1 MCGRSFP
8 IDVSVAMDLML
19 RHGRSGC
26 DWTARRRRGS
36 VITPGD
42 VEKSELVR
50 RITAE
55 SPAVRMPPAYSG
67 LKLSDKEIQT
77 LRSWVE
83 QGAKWQ
89 RHWSF
94 LPPVAGPLP
103 SVSRTSW
110 PRNAIDNF
118 VLAKLENVGLQ
129 PSPEANKATLIRR
142 VSLDLTG
149 MPPTPAEVDAFLRD
163 SSPNA
168 WEKVVDRLLA
178 SPRYGEK
185 MAIRWL
191 DAARYADTN
200 GYQTDAERHM
210 WRWRDWVI
218 DAFNSNKPFDK
229 FTVEQIAGDLL
240 PNATLEQ
247 KIATGFNRN
256 HRGNSEGGIVPEE
269 YLVEYAV
276 DRVDTMSTVFLGVTL
291 GCARCHN
298 HKYDPFTQREYYQ
311 MFAYF
316 DNIPELGRYLKYGNT
331 PPHVKAPTR
340 EQAAKLAVLEQSLA
354 TAERSFK
361 TISKDIDS
369 AQTRWERTLT
379 PTTDWMPDTQ
389 LVAKIATDG
398 PFDGKRVVDA
408 GDKGDFGF
416 YDKFTAAAWIESAG
430 KSGPIL
436 TRAEDKEDG
445 EGWGLYL
452 VNGRLQVN
460 LIKRKLD
467 DSIRIETKNAIPS
480 GRHHVAMTYDGSR
493 MATGVRI
500 YVDGQSQPLEIILD
514 AINQDFATKQPLRIG
529 GSGGFGPPFVGTIQ
543 DVRVYARVLDRE
555 DVTMLATTGG
565 LHEIAAIPA
574 AKRTPGEQRRM
585 RQAFLAL
592 GADKA
597 IRESWNAQEK
607 ARDGRDA
614 FVDGI
619 QTVMVMQE
627 SAPPKDTFLLIRG
640 SYDRPGEKV
649 SRGVPEVLPP
659 LPPDAPKNRLG
670 LAQWLVSESNP
681 LTARVAV
688 NRFWQM
694 YFGTGIVKTVE
705 DFGSQGEWPSHP
717 ELLDWLASEFVRSG
731 WNVKQL
737 QKTIVMSATYRQ
749 SSVVTPE
756 LASKDPENRLLS
768 RAPRLR
774 LPAEVVRD
782 QALAAS
788 GLLVE
793 KIGGP
798 SVKPYQ
804 PAGLWSELGG
814 ADYER
819 DRGANLYRRSL
830 YTFWKRTAPPPFMAN
845 FDSAMRESCTVR
857 ESRTNTPLQALN
869 VMNDVT
875 FVEAARSMAQRV
887 IREGEPDDRLGLA
900 FKLVLG
906 RVPNALEKQKL
917 TSALDYYRQHF
928 ASNDDAA
935 VKLINQ
941 GESKA
946 DAAIPKTELASWTTI
961 CSLILNLD
969 EALTKE

>member
-1 MCGRSFP
+1 M
-8 IDVSVAMDLML
+8 
-19 RHGRSGC
+19 
-26 DWTARRRRGS
+26 
-36 VITPGD
+36 
-42 VEKSELVR
+42 
-50 RITAE
+50 
-55 SPAVRMPPAYSG
+55 
-67 LKLSDKEIQT
+67 
-77 LRSWVE
+77 
-83 QGAKWQ
+83 
-89 RHWSF
+89 
-94 LPPVAGPLP
+94 
-103 SVSRTSW
+103 
-110 PRNAIDNF
+110 
-118 VLAKLENVGLQ
+118 
-129 PSPEANKATLIRR
+129 
-142 VSLDLTG
+142 
-149 MPPTPAEVDAFLRD
+149 
-163 SSPNA
+163 
-168 WEKVVDRLLA
+168 
-178 SPRYGEK
+178 
-185 MAIRWL
+185 
-191 DAARYADTN
+191 
-200 GYQTDAERHM
+200 
-210 WRWRDWVI
+210 
-218 DAFNSNKPFDK
+218 
-229 FTVEQIAGDLL
+229 
-240 PNATLEQ
+240 
-247 KIATGFNRN
+247 
-256 HRGNSEGGIVPEE
+256 
-269 YLVEYAV
+269 
-276 DRVDTMSTVFLGVTL
+276 
-291 GCARCHN
+291 
-298 HKYDPFTQREYYQ
+298 
-311 MFAYF
+311 
-316 DNIPELGRYLKYGNT
+316 
-331 PPHVKAPTR
+331 
-340 EQAAKLAVLEQSLA
+340 
-354 TAERSFK
+354 
-361 TISKDIDS
+361 
-369 AQTRWERTLT
+369 
-379 PTTDWMPDTQ
+379 
-389 LVAKIATDG
+389 
-398 PFDGKRVVDA
+398 
-408 GDKGDFGF
+408 
-416 YDKFTAAAWIESAG
+416 
-430 KSGPIL
+430 
-436 TRAEDKEDG
+436 
-445 EGWGLYL
+445 
-452 VNGRLQVN
+452 N

-467 DSIRIETKNAIPS
+467 DSIRIETKNAIPA

-543 DVRVYARVLDRE
+543 RRSRVCPGARSRGRDYARDDSR
-555 DVTMLATTGG
+555 TCI
-565 LHEIAAIPA
+565 EIAAIPA

-607 ARDGRDA
+607 ARDDRDA
-614 FVDGI
+614 FVDEHPDGHGHGGVCSRRRI
-619 QTVMVMQE
+619 RFYS
-627 SAPPKDTFLLIRG
+627 SAALTTAPVRRCLGECPRCCLLC
-640 SYDRPGEKV
+640 
-649 SRGVPEVLPP
+649 P
-659 LPPDAPKNRLG
+659 LTLRKNRLG

-819 DRGANLYRRSL
+819 DHGANLYRRSL

-875 FVEAARSMAQRV
+875 FVEAARV
-887 IREGEPDDRLGLA
+887 YG
-900 FKLVLG
+900 
-906 RVPNALEKQKL
+906 
-917 TSALDYYRQHF
+917 SARD
-928 ASNDDAA
+928 S
-935 VKLINQ
+935 
-941 GESKA
+941 
-946 DAAIPKTELASWTTI
+946 
-961 CSLILNLD
+961 
-969 EALTKE
+969 

>member
-1 MCGRSFP
+1 
-8 IDVSVAMDLML
+8 
-19 RHGRSGC
+19 
-26 DWTARRRRGS
+26 
-36 VITPGD
+36 
-42 VEKSELVR
+42 
-50 RITAE
+50 
-55 SPAVRMPPAYSG
+55 
-67 LKLSDKEIQT
+67 
-77 LRSWVE
+77 
-83 QGAKWQ
+83 
-89 RHWSF
+89 
-94 LPPVAGPLP
+94 
-103 SVSRTSW
+103 
-110 PRNAIDNF
+110 
-118 VLAKLENVGLQ
+118 
-129 PSPEANKATLIRR
+129 
-142 VSLDLTG
+142 
-149 MPPTPAEVDAFLRD
+149 
-163 SSPNA
+163 
-168 WEKVVDRLLA
+168 
-178 SPRYGEK
+178 
-185 MAIRWL
+185 
-191 DAARYADTN
+191 
-200 GYQTDAERHM
+200 
-210 WRWRDWVI
+210 
-218 DAFNSNKPFDK
+218 
-229 FTVEQIAGDLL
+229 
-240 PNATLEQ
+240 
-247 KIATGFNRN
+247 
-256 HRGNSEGGIVPEE
+256 
-269 YLVEYAV
+269 
-276 DRVDTMSTVFLGVTL
+276 
-291 GCARCHN
+291 
-298 HKYDPFTQREYYQ
+298 

-316 DNIPELGRYLKYGNT
+316 NNIPELGRYLKYGNT

-340 EQAAKLAVLEQSLA
+340 EQAAKLAVLEQNVA
-354 TAERSFK
+354 AAERAFQMA
-361 TISKDIDS
+361 SKDIGS
-369 AQTRWERTLT
+369 AQTRWEKSLAAE
-379 PTTDWMPDTQ
+379 TDWMPDTQ
-389 LVAKIATDG
+389 LVAKVPIDA

-408 GDKGDFGF
+408 GDKGSFGF
-416 YDKFTAAAWIESAG
+416 YDKFTASAWIEPAG
-430 KSGPIL
+430 KNGPII

-445 EGWGLYL
+445 EGWGFYL

-467 DSIRIETKNAIPS
+467 DSIRVETKNAIPA
-480 GRHHVAMTYDGSR
+480 GRHHVTMSYNGSR

-500 YVDGQSQPLEIILD
+500 YVDGESQPLEIILD
-514 AINQDFATKQPLRIG
+514 AINQDFSTKEPLRIG
-529 GSGGFGPPFVGTIQ
+529 GSGGFGPPFVGTIN
-543 DVRVYARVLDRE
+543 DVRVYARVLDRDE
-555 DVTMLATTGG
+555 VSMLATTRT
-565 LHEIAAIPA
+565 LQQIAGTPPG
-574 AKRTPGEQRRM
+574 RRSPGEQRRM

-592 GADKA
+592 AA
-597 IRESWNAQEK
+597 SPAVREAWDAQE
-607 ARDGRDA
+607 RDRDERDA
-614 FVDGI
+614 FLDGV

-627 SAPPKDTFLLIRG
+627 SEQPKDTFLLVRG
-640 SYDRPGEKV
+640 AYDRPGEKV

-659 LPPDAPKNRLG
+659 LPPDSPKNRLG

-749 SSVVTPE
+749 SSAVSPE
-756 LASKDPENRLLS
+756 LVSKDPENRLLA

-819 DRGANLYRRSL
+819 DHGANLYRRSL

-875 FVEAARSMAQRV
+875 FVEAARAMAQRV
-887 IREGEPDDRLGLA
+887 IREGSPQERLGLA
-900 FKLVLG
+900 YKLVLG
-906 RVPNALEKQKL
+906 RPPSSTEEQKL
-917 TSALDYYRQHF
+917 TSALEYYQQHY
-928 ASNDDAA
+928 ASHEDAA
-935 VKLINQ
+935 KKLIEQ

-946 DAAIPKTELASWTTI
+946 DPKLPKAELASWTTV